1 VNLGYGDPAYGWV
14 NADANE
20 ATPFG
25 LFPSLADLEKV
36 PSMLVTG
43 AEQGI
48 QNAIS
53 DLENPAQLFSL
64 ANNPLLNLIETPYLT
79 AVASEDLSL
88 PPTSDTLTGIVN
100 AFSDAASNL
109 YGTLLP
115 TADIVNALFTTLPAE
130 DASIFAYELGQN
142 NLLDAIGMPI
152 AADVGL
158 ASLLGL
164 FEVGNVGEGVLLA
177 ALDVVSP
184 FVDVSSL
191 IP

>member
-1 VNLGYGDPAYGWV
+1 
-14 NADANE
+14 
-20 ATPFG
+20 
-25 LFPSLADLEKV
+25 
-36 PSMLVTG
+36 
-43 AEQGI
+43 
-48 QNAIS
+48 
-53 DLENPAQLFSL
+53 
-64 ANNPLLNLIETPYLT
+64 LT

-100 AFSDAASNL
+100 AFSDRASNL

-115 TADIVNALFTTLPAE
+115 TADILNALITTLPAE

-142 NLLDAIGMPI
+142 NLLDAIGMAI
-152 AADVGL
+152 AADIGL

>member
-1 VNLGYGDPAYGWV
+1 
-14 NADANE
+14 
-20 ATPFG
+20 
-25 LFPSLADLEKV
+25 
-36 PSMLVTG
+36 
-43 AEQGI
+43 
-48 QNAIS
+48 
-53 DLENPAQLFSL
+53 
-64 ANNPLLNLIETPYLT
+64 LT
-79 AVASEDLSL
+79 AVASEDLSP

-115 TADIVNALFTTLPAE
+115 TADILNAVFTTLPAE
-130 DASIFAYELGQN
+130 DASIFAYELGQH